1 MLTKILVL
9 ALVVSVFAAPDWS
22 KLSDLFTEMV
32 NERAFPGGSV
42 IVAN

>member
-1 MLTKILVL
+1 MLTKILILVL
-9 ALVVSVFAAPDWS
+9 AVTAFAAPDWT
-22 KLSDLFTEMV
+22 KLNDLFREMI